1 MCGVSVQDFAIEAG
15 VRNAKTIT
23 FTDDGRGVDDGD
35 NEVFRI
41 LATTDESK
49 NAVVG
54 VVGVNPFETVP
65 VKIDLMKSGF
75 GGVEMIEVGDEM
87 LDAAMGI
94 PLEQMPFEAAGFAP
108 FVALGEFLAHKEEF
122 LARVGVLIGVKET
135 EIGELL
141 PEVAGH
147 FVKERVFAVDDF
159 VVREG
164 KQEIFCEGVEKRK
177 SELVVLVFAMDRV
190 VRKKAQSVVHPAH
203 VPFEA
208 EAEAA
213 EIGGARN
220 GGPGRGL
227 FGDSENPGESAV
239 SDFVHA
245 LEEIDGVEVF
255 AASELIRDPLAGLAR
270 VVEIKHGGAGVHAE
284 TVNVVL
290 VEPKEG
296 VRNQIVLDF
305 VAAVIVNEGAPVGM
319 RALSRVGV
327 FVEMRAIELGEA
339 VSVAREM
346 RGSPIEN
353 DADAGLVAAVNE
365 FHELG

>member
-23 FTDDGRGVDDGD
+23 FADDGRGVDDGD
-35 NEVFRI
+35 NEVFRVF
-41 LATTDESK
+41 ATTDERE

-54 VVGVNPFETVP
+54 VVGVNPFKTVP

-94 PLEQMPFEAAGFAP
+94 PLEQVPVETAGFAP
-108 FVALGEFLAHKEEF
+108 FVALGDFLAHKEEF
-122 LARVGVLIGVKET
+122 LAGVSVLIG
-135 EIGELL
+135 
-141 PEVAGH
+141 
-147 FVKERVFAVDDF
+147 VKERVFAVDDF

-164 KQEIFCEGVEKRK
+164 KQEIFCEGIEKRK
-177 SELVVLVFAMDRV
+177 SELVVLVFAMDGV

-208 EAEAA
+208 EAEAT
-213 EIGGARN
+213 EISGARN
-220 GGPGRGL
+220 SGPGRGL
-227 FGDSENPGESAV
+227 FGDGENPGESAV

-255 AASELIRDPLAGLAR
+255 AASELIGDPLAGLAR

>member
-1 MCGVSVQDFAIEAG
+1 MSGVGVQDFAVEAR

-23 FTDDGRGVDDGD
+23 FADDGRGVNDGD
-35 NEVFRI
+35 DEVFQVF
-41 LATTDESK
+41 ATTDERE

-75 GGVEMIEVGDEM
+75 GGVEFVEIGDKA

-94 PLEQMPFEAAGFAP
+94 PLEQMPVETAGFAP
-108 FVALGEFLAHKEEF
+108 FVALGDFLAHKEEF
-122 LARVGVLIGVKET
+122 LARVSVLIGVKET
-135 EIGELL
+135 KIGELL

-164 KQEIFCEGVEKRK
+164 KQEIFCEGIEKRK

-190 VRKKAQSVVHPAH
+190 ARKKAQSVVHPAH

-208 EAEAA
+208 EAEAT
-213 EIGGARN
+213 EISGARN
-220 GGPGRGL
+220 SGPGRGL
-227 FGDSENPGESAV
+227 FGDGENTGESAV

-255 AASELIRDPLAGLAR
+255 AASELIGDPLAGLAR
-270 VVEIKHGGAGVHAE
+270 VVEIKHGGDGVHAE
-284 TVNVVL
+284 TVDVVL
-290 VEPKEG
+290 VEPKE
-296 VRNQIVLDF
+296 
-305 VAAVIVNEGAPVGM
+305 
-319 RALSRVGV
+319 
-327 FVEMRAIELGEA
+327 
-339 VSVAREM
+339 SV
-346 RGSPIEN
+346 
-353 DADAGLVAAVNE
+353 
-365 FHELG
+365 

>member
-75 GGVEMIEVGDEM
+75 GGVEFVEIGDK
-87 LDAAMGI
+87 
-94 PLEQMPFEAAGFAP
+94 
-108 FVALGEFLAHKEEF
+108 ALGEFLAHKEKF
-122 LARVGVLIGVKET
+122 LAGVGVLIGVEQA
-135 EIGELL
+135 EISELL

-147 FVKERVFAVDDF
+147 FVEKRVFAVDDF

-164 KQEIFCEGVEKRK
+164 KQEILCEGVEEGK
-177 SELVVLVFAMDRV
+177 SELVVLIFAMDRV

-208 EAEAA
+208 EAEAT

-220 GGPGRGL
+220 GGPGGGL
-227 FGDSENPGESAV
+227 FGDGENTWESAV

-255 AASELIRDPLAGLAR
+255 AASKLIRDPLAGLAR
-270 VVEIKHGGAGVHAE
+270 VVEIKHGGHGVHAE
-284 TVNVVL
+284 TVDVVL

-296 VRNQIVLDF
+296 V
-305 VAAVIVNEGAPVGM
+305 
-319 RALSRVGV
+319 
-327 FVEMRAIELGEA
+327 
-339 VSVAREM
+339 
-346 RGSPIEN
+346 
-353 DADAGLVAAVNE
+353 
-365 FHELG
+365 